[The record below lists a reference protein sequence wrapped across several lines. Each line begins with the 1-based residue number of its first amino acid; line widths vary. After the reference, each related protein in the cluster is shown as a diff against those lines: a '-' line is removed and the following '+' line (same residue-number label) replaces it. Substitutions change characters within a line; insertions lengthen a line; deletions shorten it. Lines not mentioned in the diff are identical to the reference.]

1 MENRK
6 LFYCRHGL
14 AGFLSVCVLLV
25 FLKNPVLAADS
36 FSVME
41 WNRELQ
47 AVESLGRKAG
57 NEIMSEQH
65 TQTVTGQIPKSYDPR
80 QKQMVT
86 PVRDQGDLALCWD
99 YAGIAL
105 MESALLIKGYRG
117 ADVDLSELHSAY
129 ATYHLQAD
137 GSSFSQ
143 FCRRTNIRTAVF
155 EAALAGMGPV
165 TETEVPMR
173 QITDDFMLPEQELY
187 RRQYKVLSV
196 GMQPLADADA
206 CKRRILQTGG
216 LMICYYSYGLYY
228 RDRADGSGDSSYYF
242 PHVTKRLN
250 HTVEVVGWDDTYKA
264 EHFVK
269 MPQKDGA
276 WLVKN
281 SWGQKGYK
289 GGGSGF
295 YWISY
300 EDGSLQK
307 QLALSVQMS
316 EKLVQIKPPA
326 AESSRQEEKQGEEE
340 KVISDPPPT
349 WEERKECALWQ
360 MPVIEEIQPGRKH
373 AVKDRLSMQRKLVN
387 RF

>member
-47 AVESLGRKAG
+47 ALEILGRKAG

-65 TQTVTGQIPKSYDPR
+65 TQTVTGQISKSYDPR

-105 MESALLIKGYRG
+105 MESALLKKGYGR
-117 ADVDLSELHSAY
+117 ADVDLSELHGAY
-129 ATYHLQAD
+129 AAYCLQAD

-143 FCRRTNIRTAVF
+143 FCRRTNTRTALF

-165 TETEVPMR
+165 QEVEVPMR
-173 QITDDFMLPEQELY
+173 QITDDFALTERELC
-187 RRQYKVLSV
+187 RQQYKVLSV
-196 GMQPLADADA
+196 RTQPLADTNA
-206 CKRRILQTGG
+206 CKMQILQTGG
-216 LMICYYSYGLYY
+216 LMISYYSYGLYY
-228 RDRADGSGDSSYYF
+228 RNRADGSGDSSYYF
-242 PHVTKRLN
+242 PYVTKSLN

-316 EKLVQIKPPA
+316 EKPVQDKLPE
-326 AESSRQEEKQGEEE
+326 AESSRQEEEQEEEE

-349 WEERKECALWQ
+349 REERKECALWQ

-373 AVKDRLSMQRKLVN
+373 AVRDRLSMQRKLVN

>member
-1 MENRK
+1 
-6 LFYCRHGL
+6 
-14 AGFLSVCVLLV
+14 
-25 FLKNPVLAADS
+25 
-36 FSVME
+36 
-41 WNRELQ
+41 
-47 AVESLGRKAG
+47 
-57 NEIMSEQH
+57 
-65 TQTVTGQIPKSYDPR
+65 
-80 QKQMVT
+80 MVT

-117 ADVDLSELHSAY
+117 ADVDLSELHGAY
-129 ATYHLQAD
+129 AAYHLQAD

-143 FCRRTNIRTAVF
+143 FCRRTNTRTAVF

-165 TETEVPMR
+165 PETEVPMR

-187 RRQYKVLSV
+187 RQQYKVLSV
-196 GMQPLADADA
+196 GTQPLADADA
-206 CKRRILQTGG
+206 CKCRILQTGG
-216 LMICYYSYGLYY
+216 LMISYYSYGLYY
-228 RDRADGSGDSSYYF
+228 RDRADGLGDSSYYF
-242 PHVTKRLN
+242 PYVTKRLN
-250 HTVEVVGWDDTYKA
+250 HTVEVVGWDDTYGA
-264 EHFVK
+264 DHFVK
-269 MPQKDGA
+269 KPQKDGA

-281 SWGQKGYK
+281 SWGQKGYQ
-289 GGGSGF
+289 GVGSGF

-307 QLALSVQMS
+307 QLVLSVQMS

-340 KVISDPPPT
+340 KVNSNPPPT

-360 MPVIEEIQPGRKH
+360 MPVIEEIKPGRKH
-373 AVKDRLSMQRKLVN
+373 AVRDRLSMQRKLVN

>member
-47 AVESLGRKAG
+47 ALESLGRKAG

-117 ADVDLSELHSAY
+117 ADVDLSELHGAY

-143 FCRRTNIRTAVF
+143 FCRRTNTRTAVF

-165 TETEVPMR
+165 PETEVPMR
-173 QITDDFMLPEQELY
+173 QITDDFHHKPV
-187 RRQYKVLSV
+187 RQCLRSIS
-196 GMQPLADADA
+196 
-206 CKRRILQTGG
+206 C
-216 LMICYYSYGLYY
+216 
-228 RDRADGSGDSSYYF
+228 DGHLGDF
-242 PHVTKRLN
+242 
-250 HTVEVVGWDDTYKA
+250 EIDDCEFFDHA
-264 EHFVK
+264 L
-269 MPQKDGA
+269 GA
-276 WLVKN
+276 VR
-281 SWGQKGYK
+281 KG
-289 GGGSGF
+289 
-295 YWISY
+295 
-300 EDGSLQK
+300 
-307 QLALSVQMS
+307 
-316 EKLVQIKPPA
+316 
-326 AESSRQEEKQGEEE
+326 
-340 KVISDPPPT
+340 
-349 WEERKECALWQ
+349 
-360 MPVIEEIQPGRKH
+360 KH
-373 AVKDRLSMQRKLVN
+373 AAGNSLFAFRQFCKQSGAEGLCEKIQHIPVFRLVRPFCFLRDNVIQEMCVAQCFCVSKKHPRMLFQEAGVRHH
-387 RF
+387 F